1 MKLLE
6 VQGLVSGYGKVAIL
20 DQVSF
25 SVGAGELVAIVG
37 GNGAGKSTL
46 LRTLSGLLPAM
57 AGTIRWEGRDVTRH
71 SPRAMLELGLLHIA
85 EGRRL
90 FRQQSV
96 QSNLDLAFYGAG
108 LARDEERRRLDDAY
122 ARFPILHEKRDDPA
136 GALSGGQQ
144 QLLTVA
150 QALLRQ
156 PRLLMLDE
164 PSLGLAPAIINDL
177 YAVLAE
183 LRDAGIT
190 ILLVDQMAAL
200 ALTIADRGYVLEQGR
215 VVASG
220 DADVLAADA
229 ALEAAYLGGVEQA

>member
-6 VQGLVSGYGKVAIL
+6 VEGLVSGYGKVAIL
-20 DQVSF
+20 DQVSL
-25 SVGAGELVAIVG
+25 SVGTGELVAIVG

-57 AGTIRWEGRDVTRH
+57 AGTITWEGRDVTRH
-71 SPRAMLELGLLHIA
+71 SPRAMLALGLLHIA

-164 PSLGLAPAIINDL
+164 PSLGLAPVI
-177 YAVLAE
+177 
-183 LRDAGIT
+183 
-190 ILLVDQMAAL
+190 VDQVLDLVLRLREQGCAVILVEQLVERAME
-200 ALTIADRGYVLEQGR
+200 IADTAYVMQNGR
-215 VVASG
+215 VLGSG
-220 DADVLAADA
+220 PARDLMGSE
-229 ALEAAYLGGVEQA
+229 LLRHAYLA